1 MFKVGI
7 IGSENSHADA
17 FSEIFN
23 LSGQYADVRVT
34 AIWGEDMQASRAIAE
49 KCHVDIVKPE
59 EMLSQVDAVMVTS
72 RNGAL
77 HWGYVRPFIEAGK
90 PAFVDKPLA
99 NESEEALKIINL
111 AAEKKVPLVG
121 GSSLKLI
128 ADTLA
133 LKEAADEARSHG
145 ALLGGNVYAPVSL
158 DNPYGGFYFYSSHL
172 IEIALT
178 IFGYDPLAVT
188 AVCKETGIAA
198 VLEYAD
204 YSITI
209 NYTNNAY
216 NYGGVVLSKE
226 GVSGRVINM
235 GDAYAREVE
244 SFVHMLRTGESDI
257 PAEHLALPVRVL
269 NAIEASF
276 TDHERKLI

>member
-1 MFKVGI
+1 MYKIGI
-7 IGSENSHADA
+7 IGSENSHAAA

-23 LSGQYADVRVT
+23 LSGTYDDVRVT
-34 AIWGEDMQASRAIAE
+34 AIWGEDMEASRKIAD
-49 KCHVDIVKPE
+49 KCHVEIVKPMD
-59 EMLSQVDAVMVTS
+59 MLRQVDAVMVTS

-99 NESEEALKIINL
+99 NDYAEAKAIIDL
-111 AAEKKVPLVG
+111 AAEKHVPLVG

-133 LKEAADEARSHG
+133 LKAAADEAKAKG
-145 ALLGGNVYAPVSL
+145 ELLGGNVYAPVSL

-178 IFGYDPLAVT
+178 IFGYDPVAVN
-188 AVCKETGIAA
+188 AVRTKAGIAA
-198 VLEYAD
+198 VLEYAG
-204 YSITI
+204 YAVTL
-209 NYTNNAY
+209 NYTESAY
-216 NYGGVVLSKE
+216 KYGGVVLAKG
-226 GVSGRVINM
+226 GVSGREINM

-244 SFVHMLRTGESDI
+244 SFVKMLRTGESDI
-257 PAEHLALPVRVL
+257 PARNLALPVRVL
-269 NAIEASF
+269 NAIEASC
-276 TDHERKLI
+276 TAHERKLI